1 VNGDTLNT
9 SAEDAAAAP
18 RNNPRSDDAF
28 QRLLLKI
35 SDAAAQATPAQ
46 ALIRLFCQATRELFQ
61 VDGAYYWQR
70 VSADE
75 LLGLEAD
82 GVMAEQFRG
91 TRVRAN
97 QSSVAIAVEAI
108 RQGKTVYE
116 NRLDPAR
123 YLMAAEYRARSIM
136 AAPLVVSH
144 ESIGAAVFLHCSDP
158 DFFDPDLA
166 AKATILAGQLGSL
179 LEANRLAQVSRE
191 EHRRTKILAEVAQ
204 ALHSA
209 PQSAAVV
216 EAVADRLRVLL
227 RTRLVCMMLREG
239 TGFSLRAV
247 AAESPQLAASVR
259 ARHDR
264 RGLQFAADLAS
275 RAVAAGEP
283 LSVAIDPAT
292 HALGELVPPGMLI
305 AAPFRTS
312 LTQGAVLIYPR
323 PEGVFSAEEKSLIS
337 VVTGFA
343 AVAIANAELYST
355 ARARAYEL
363 HQLLDI
369 SAELGS
375 IGQLDKFL
383 HQFAL
388 RAADF
393 LGFGRGFIGLLENG
407 SFHVRW
413 AAESGHKKEV
423 DFVLPAGPAS
433 RALLSKEVFWS
444 DDPSKIPGAN
454 HDILA
459 RFNVRQLLTVPL
471 LDTEGEVL
479 GMFGVLDRLDQAG
492 VSQEDVRRARALAAQ
507 VAVALEVTRNLHQSE
522 QHRRR
527 AESLME
533 LALELNGHLRLP
545 DFARSFVGRAAN
557 ILSATQA
564 ALVVNQEVGMETL
577 YLQGADGQE
586 TQDRALLRRFSHAIE
601 EALAAHEGMI
611 VSSSATELFGAGLA
625 SDLGGGNATLAR
637 LLGASGELVG
647 VLCLGNREPLQAD
660 EDNQVLQAIAGHAAV
675 ALENA
680 RLFTRM
686 DQANRHWVEIFDAI
700 SDFIVAHDQA
710 GNVLRVNRSLAEFI
724 GVEPNALIG
733 VNMSALLAMGDAPPL
748 RSCPFCRSTSEGD
761 DEYVHPVLERTYL
774 VSTSSV
780 HGASS
785 EGMQTIHVLKDISDR
800 LEVEQR
806 YRELFDNIQEGLFFS
821 TPDGRFIEVN
831 DALVRMLGYG
841 SREEL
846 LQVDV
851 RTQVYFSD
859 EGHQDLA
866 REMEEHGVVRNH
878 EETLRRRDGSA
889 VYVLINA
896 FAVRDT
902 QGRVLQFRGL
912 MLDISGLKTF
922 QAELQRE
929 RDFSGKILNNT
940 QSLILVADTA
950 GLISYANRRWHDMGY
965 EQKQLLGRPLED
977 LVAPARRPILT
988 EALSATLAGRQV
1000 DNLELQILRGDGRIG
1015 HFSVNLSPMRDEQ
1028 SHVISLVVV
1037 MTDVTDAA
1045 SLQSKLM
1052 HAEKMAAVG
1061 QLVSGVAHE
1070 VNNPLTAILG
1080 FADLLMENPELPES
1094 ARKDM
1099 RVILQEAQRTK
1110 QIVQN
1115 LLSFARQMP
1124 PQRKALQL
1132 NPILRRTVQLRS
1144 YDFQSHG
1151 VEVIEHLDQELP
1163 SVIGDSHQLQQ
1174 VFLNI
1179 LNNAYDAVGDTGRPA
1194 RIEITTTHKGNSVE
1208 ILFRDNGPGISH
1220 PDRIFDPFFT
1230 TKEVGKGTGLGL
1242 SICYGIVHE
1251 HGGEILCQNNTGGP
1265 GATFVVRLPAT
1276 PETASVGAAAGVI
1289 QR

>member
-1 VNGDTLNT
+1 MTL
-9 SAEDAAAAP
+9 SAEDSTGAHN
-18 RNNPRSDDAF
+18 RSSRSDHAF
-28 QRLLLKI
+28 QGLLLKF
-35 SDAAAQATPAQ
+35 SNAAARGTPAHE
-46 ALIRLFCQATRELFQ
+46 LIRLFCQATRELFQ

-75 LLGLEAD
+75 LLGAEAD
-82 GVMAEQFRG
+82 GLMAERFRG
-91 TRVRAN
+91 TRVTAG

-108 RQGKTVYE
+108 RQRKTIYE
-116 NRLDPAR
+116 NELDPSR
-123 YLMAAEYRARSIM
+123 YLMAAEFGARSIM
-136 AAPLVVSH
+136 AAPLVVNN
-144 ESIGAAVFLHCSDP
+144 ESIGAAVFLHCSNG
-158 DFFDPDLA
+158 DFFNPDLA
-166 AKATILAGQLGSL
+166 AKATILAAQLGSL
-179 LEANRLAQVSRE
+179 LEASRLTQVSGE

-204 ALHSA
+204 ALNSA
-209 PQSAAVV
+209 TQSMAVV

-247 AAESPQLAASVR
+247 SAESPQLAAAVR

-275 RAVAAGEP
+275 RAVSAGEP
-283 LSVAIDPAT
+283 ISVAIDPAT
-292 HALGELVPPGMLI
+292 HALGELVPPGVLI

-323 PEGVFSAEEKSLIS
+323 QEGVFSAEEKSLIS
-337 VVTGFA
+337 IVTGCA
-343 AVAIANAELYST
+343 AVAIANAELYNT

-375 IGQLDKFL
+375 IGQLDDFL
-383 HQFAL
+383 QQFAL

-393 LGFGRGFIGLLENG
+393 LGFGRGFIGLVENG

-413 AAESGHKKEV
+413 GAENGQKKQV
-423 DFVLPAGPAS
+423 DFLFPPGPAS

-444 DDPSKIPGAN
+444 DDPAKVPGA
-454 HDILA
+454 DLEMLA
-459 RFNVRQLLTVPL
+459 QFNVRQLLAVPL
-471 LDTEGEVL
+471 LGTEGEVL
-479 GMFGVLDRLDQAG
+479 GMFGVLDRIDQAG
-492 VSQEDVRRARALAAQ
+492 ISQEEIRRARALAAQ

-527 AESLME
+527 AESLMG

-545 DFARSFVGRAAN
+545 DFARSFVGRAAD
-557 ILSATQA
+557 ILGAPRA
-564 ALVVNQEVGMETL
+564 ALVVKQESGMETL
-577 YLQGADGQE
+577 VMRGPDGQE
-586 TQDRALLRRFSHAIE
+586 IQESSLLRRFSHAID
-601 EALAAHEGMI
+601 EALTRHQGTIISAG
-611 VSSSATELFGAGLA
+611 ATELFGAALA
-625 SDLGGGNATLAR
+625 SELGESHITLVR
-637 LLGASGELVG
+637 LLGSSGELVG
-647 VLCLGNREPLQAD
+647 VLCLGDREQRLD
-660 EDNQVLQAIAGHAAV
+660 EDRQVLQAIAGHAAV

-724 GVEPNALIG
+724 GVQPQALIG
-733 VNMSALLAMGDAPPL
+733 VNMSALLAMGVAAPVH
-748 RSCPFCRSTSEGD
+748 SCPFCRSTSDVE
-761 DEYVHPVLERTYL
+761 DEYVHAVLERTYL
-774 VSTSSV
+774 VSTSRV

-841 SREEL
+841 SREQL

-851 RTQVYFSD
+851 RTQIYFSP
-859 EGHQDLA
+859 EGHQELA
-866 REMEEHGVVRNH
+866 RKMDEHGVVRNH

-902 QGRVLQFRGL
+902 QGQITQFRGL
-912 MLDISGLKTF
+912 MLDISGLKNF

-950 GLISYANRRWHDMGY
+950 GLISYGNRRWQDMGY

-977 LVAPARRPILT
+977 LVAPARRPVLS

-1151 VEVIEHLDQELP
+1151 VEVIEHLDQDLP
-1163 SVIGDSHQLQQ
+1163 SVVGDSHQLQQ

-1179 LNNAYDAVGDTGRPA
+1179 LNNAYDAVGETGRPA
-1194 RIEITTTHKGNSVE
+1194 RIEIATKRVANSVE

-1251 HGGEILCQNNTGGP
+1251 HGGEILCQNNTAGP

-1276 PETASVGAAAGVI
+1276 LETASIGAAAGVKP
-1289 QR
+1289 

>member
-1 VNGDTLNT
+1 MTI
-9 SAEDAAAAP
+9 SAEDAAAQ
-18 RNNPRSDDAF
+18 RSNPRSDDAF
-28 QRLLLKI
+28 QRLLLKF
-35 SDAAAQATPAQ
+35 SDAAAQGTPTQ
-46 ALIRLFCQATRELFQ
+46 ALIRLFCQATREFFQ
-61 VDGAYYWQR
+61 VDGAYFWQR

-75 LLGLEAD
+75 LLGAEAD
-82 GVMAEQFRG
+82 GVMADRFPG
-91 TRVRAN
+91 TRVKSGQN
-97 QSSVAIAVEAI
+97 SVAIAAEAM
-108 RQGKTVYE
+108 RQQKTVYE

-123 YLMAAEYRARSIM
+123 YLMATEYHARSIL

-144 ESIGAAVFLHCSDP
+144 EAIGAAVFLHCSDP
-158 DFFDPDLA
+158 DFFNPDLA

-179 LEANRLAQVSRE
+179 LEASRLTQVSRE

-204 ALHSA
+204 AIHSA
-209 PQSAAVV
+209 PQSTAVV

-239 TGFSLRAV
+239 AGFSLRAV
-247 AAESPQLAASVR
+247 AAESSQLAASVR

-275 RAVAAGEP
+275 RAVSAGEP
-283 LSVAIDPAT
+283 ISVAIDPAT
-292 HALGELVPPGMLI
+292 HALGELIPPGMLI

-343 AVAIANAELYST
+343 AVAIANAELYNT

-369 SAELGS
+369 SAELSS
-375 IGQLDKFL
+375 IGQLDEFL
-383 HQFAL
+383 QQFAL

-393 LGFGRGFIGLLENG
+393 LGFGRGFIGLVENSG
-407 SFHVRW
+407 FHVRW
-413 AAESGHKKEV
+413 AAENGQKKDV
-423 DFVLPAGPAS
+423 DFQLPPGPAS
-433 RALLSKEVFWS
+433 RALLNKEVFWS
-444 DDPSKIPGAN
+444 DDPDKVPGAN
-454 HDILA
+454 LEILT
-459 RFNVRQLLTVPL
+459 RFDVKQLLTVPL

-479 GMFGVLDRLDQAG
+479 GMFGVLDRIDG
-492 VSQEDVRRARALAAQ
+492 SGISQEDIRRARALAAQ

-527 AESLME
+527 AESLMG

-545 DFARSFVGRAAN
+545 DFARSFVARAAN
-557 ILSATQA
+557 ILGARQA
-564 ALVVNQEVGMETL
+564 ALVVQQENGMESL
-577 YLQGADGQE
+577 VIRDADGQE
-586 TQDRALLRRFSHAIE
+586 IQDRSLLRRFSYAIE
-601 EALAAHEGMI
+601 ETLARHKGIIVSASAIELLGTALAG
-611 VSSSATELFGAGLA
+611 ELGA
-625 SDLGGGNATLAR
+625 SQATLVR
-637 LLGASGELVG
+637 LLGAGGDLVG
-647 VLCLGNREPLQAD
+647 VLCLGDRESGRE
-660 EDNQVLQAIAGHAAV
+660 EDNQVMHAIAGHAAV

-700 SDFIVAHDQA
+700 SDFIVAHDEA

-724 GVEPNALIG
+724 GLQPQTLIG
-733 VNMSALLAMGDAPPL
+733 VNMSALLAMGNAPPP
-748 RSCPFCRSTSEGD
+748 RACPFCRSTSEGD

-774 VSTSSV
+774 VSTSRV

-785 EGMQTIHVLKDISDR
+785 EGMQTIHVMKDISDR

-831 DALVRMLGYG
+831 DALVRMLGYA
-841 SREEL
+841 SREDL

-851 RTQVYFSD
+851 RSQIYFSA
-859 EGHQDLA
+859 EGHQEFA
-866 REMEEHGVVRNH
+866 RKMEEHGVVRNH
-878 EETLRRRDGSA
+878 EETLRRRDGSV

-896 FAVRDT
+896 FAVRDAR
-902 QGRVLQFRGL
+902 GRVMQFRGL

-950 GLISYANRRWHDMGY
+950 GLISYANRRWQDMGY
-965 EQKQLLGRPLED
+965 QQKQLLGRPLEE
-977 LVAPARRPILT
+977 LVAPARRTMLT

-1000 DNLELQILRGDGRIG
+1000 DNLDLQILRGDGRIG

-1028 SHVISLVVV
+1028 SHVSSLVVV

-1124 PQRKALQL
+1124 PQKKALQL

-1151 VEVIEHLDQELP
+1151 VEVIEHLDQQLP

-1179 LNNAYDAVGDTGRPA
+1179 LNNAYDAVGGTGRPA
-1194 RIEITTTHKGNSVE
+1194 RIEIATTHKGNSVE
-1208 ILFRDNGPGISH
+1208 IMFRDNGPGISH

-1251 HGGEILCQNNTGGP
+1251 HGGEILCHNNTGEP
-1265 GATFVVRLPAT
+1265 GATFVVRLPST

>member
-1 VNGDTLNT
+1 LTL
-9 SAEDAAAAP
+9 SAEDATAVQ
-18 RNNPRSDDAF
+18 RGSSRSDDAF
-28 QRLLLKI
+28 QRLLLKF
-35 SDAAAQATPAQ
+35 SDAAAQGTPAE
-46 ALIRLFCQATRELFQ
+46 ALIRLFCQATRQLFG

-70 VSADE
+70 ISADE
-75 LLGLEAD
+75 LQGAEAD
-82 GVMAEQFRG
+82 GLLADRFRG
-91 TRVRAN
+91 TRVKAS

-108 RQGKTVYE
+108 RQRKTVYE
-116 NRLDPAR
+116 NQLDPAR
-123 YLMAAEYRARSIM
+123 YLMAAEFGARSIM
-136 AAPLVVSH
+136 AAPLVVSND
-144 ESIGAAVFLHCSDP
+144 SIGAAVFLHCSDP
-158 DFFDPDLA
+158 DFFTPDLA

-179 LEANRLAQVSRE
+179 LEANRLTQVSRE

-204 ALHSA
+204 ALRSA
-209 PQSAAVV
+209 PESAAVA

-239 TGFSLRAV
+239 TAFSLRAV

-283 LSVAIDPAT
+283 ISVAIDPAT

-312 LTQGAVLIYPR
+312 VSQGAVLVYPR
-323 PEGVFSAEEKSLIS
+323 QDGVFSIEEKSLIS

-343 AVAIANAELYST
+343 AVAMANAELYNT
-355 ARARAYEL
+355 ARAQAHEL

-375 IGQLDKFL
+375 IGQLDEFL
-383 HQFAL
+383 QQFAL

-407 SFHVRW
+407 AFHVRW
-413 AAESGHKKEV
+413 AAEHGHPRQV
-423 DFVLPAGPAS
+423 DFMFPAGPAS
-433 RALLSKEVFWS
+433 QTLLRKEVFWS
-444 DDPSKIPGAN
+444 DEPAKIPGAN
-454 HDILA
+454 LDMLGQ
-459 RFNVRQLLTVPL
+459 FEVRQLLTVPL

-479 GMFGVLDRLDQAG
+479 GMFGVLDRLDRTG
-492 VSQEDVRRARALAAQ
+492 ISQEEIRRARALAAQ

-527 AESLME
+527 AESLMA

-545 DFARSFVGRAAN
+545 DFARSFVGRAAD
-557 ILSATQA
+557 ILGAHGA
-564 ALVVNQEVGMETL
+564 ALVVKQETGMETL
-577 YLQGADGQE
+577 VIRGTDGRE
-586 TQDRALLRRFSHAIE
+586 VQDRSLLRKFSHAIE
-601 EALAAHEGMI
+601 QALAQNEGAI
-611 VSSSATELFGAGLA
+611 VSSSATELVGAALA
-625 SDLGGGNATLAR
+625 SELGGSQGTLVR

-647 VLCLGNREPLQAD
+647 VLCLGDREHPSD
-660 EDNQVLQAIAGHAAV
+660 GDTQVLQAIAGHAAV

-700 SDFIVAHDQA
+700 SDFIVAHDEA
-710 GNVLRVNRSLAEFI
+710 GNVLRVNRSLADFI
-724 GVEPNALIG
+724 GVQPQALIG
-733 VNMSALLAMGDAPPL
+733 VNMSALLASGEAPPL

-761 DEYVHPVLERTYL
+761 DEYVHAVLERTYL
-774 VSTSSV
+774 VSTSRV

-831 DALVRMLGYG
+831 DALVRMLGYA

-846 LQVDV
+846 LQADV
-851 RTQVYFSD
+851 RTQVYFST
-859 EGHQDLA
+859 ERHQELA
-866 REMEEHGVVRNH
+866 REMQEHGVVRNH

-896 FAVRDT
+896 FAVRDN
-902 QGRVLQFRGL
+902 QGRVTQFRGL

-950 GLISYANRRWHDMGY
+950 GLISYANRRWQDMGY
-965 EQKQLLGRPLED
+965 EQKQLLGLPLEN
-977 LVAPARRPILT
+977 LVAPARRTILT

-1015 HFSVNLSPMRDEQ
+1015 HFSINLSPMRDEQ

-1151 VEVIEHLDQELP
+1151 VEVVEHLDQELP
-1163 SVIGDSHQLQQ
+1163 SVVGDSHQLQQ

-1179 LNNAYDAVGDTGRPA
+1179 LNNAYDAVGETGRAA
-1194 RIEITTTHKGNSVE
+1194 RIEIATRRAGNSVE
-1208 ILFRDNGPGISH
+1208 ISFRDNGPGISH

-1251 HGGEILCQNNTGGP
+1251 HGGEILCQNNSGGP

-1276 PETASVGAAAGVI
+1276 PETASLGAAAGVK